1 MLIDK
6 ALVEIIA
13 GNGGDGAIA
22 FRREACVDKGGPSG
36 GDGGRGGSVIF
47 VGDNNVNTLLEF
59 KYKRKIKAD
68 DGENG
73 KTKKCY
79 GRKGDDVIVKVP
91 LGTIVYDA
99 NSNFVIADIS
109 EIGQR
114 VVVAKGGRGGR
125 GNCHF
130 ASARYQ
136 VPEIAENG
144 ELGEKVMVRLE
155 LKLLADV
162 GFVGYPSVGKS
173 TLLSVISAA
182 KPQIAAYHFTTLAPI
197 LGVVKVTDEKN
208 FVVADL
214 PGLIEGASEG
224 KGLGFNFLKHIERCR
239 VLVHVIDMAAT
250 ESRDPYQDYLTIKHE
265 LEAYNPDLLK
275 RPQIIV
281 ANKMDQDEAA
291 LFLQEFKEKLQDDI
305 PIFEISALTKTNLQ
319 ALIYKMSEILDVTP
333 RFPLFTEKDEYKV
346 YLNTSEDFCKV
357 KYEDGFYVVYG
368 GPVEQAFHR
377 TNFSTDAGVLRF
389 MRILRYNG
397 VEEKLK
403 AAGIKDGDSVRVC
416 DYEFD
421 YFE

>member
-1 MLIDK
+1 MFIDR
-6 ALVEIIA
+6 AQVEIIA
-13 GNGGDGAIA
+13 GDGGNGAIA

-79 GRKGDDVIVKVP
+79 GHKGDDVIVKVP
-91 LGTIVYDA
+91 VGTIIYDVE
-99 NSNFVIADIS
+99 NNYVIADIS
-109 EIGQR
+109 EIGQQ

-130 ASARYQ
+130 VSSRHQA
-136 VPEIAENG
+136 PEIAENG
-144 ELGEKVMVRLE
+144 EPGERVMVRLE

-162 GFVGYPSVGKS
+162 GLVGYPSVGKS

-182 KPQIAAYHFTTLAPI
+182 RPEIASYHFTTLSPQ
-197 LGVVKVTDEKN
+197 LGVVRVNEDKN

-214 PGLIEGASEG
+214 PGLIEGASKG
-224 KGLGFNFLKHIERCR
+224 RGLGFDFLRHIERCR
-239 VLVHVIDMAAT
+239 VLVHVIDMAST
-250 ESRDPYQDYLTIKHE
+250 ESRDPYEDYLTIKNE
-265 LEAYNPDLLK
+265 LAQYNAELLK
-275 RPQIIV
+275 RPQLIV

-291 LFLQEFKEKLQDDI
+291 LFLSEFKKQLKDDI
-305 PIFEISALTKTNLQ
+305 EIIEISALTKENLNK
-319 ALIYKMSEILDVTP
+319 LIYRLSDILDHTE
-333 RFPLFTEKDEYKV
+333 RFPLFTDESEFKV
-346 YLNTSEDFCKV
+346 YLNNKEDFCKV
-357 KYEDGFYVVYG
+357 KYEDGMYVVYG
-368 GPVEQAFHR
+368 GPVEKAFHR
-377 TNFSTDAGVLRF
+377 TNMTTDAGVLKF

-403 AAGIKDGDSVRVC
+403 LAGIKDGDSFKVC
-416 DYEFD
+416 DFEFD
-421 YFE
+421 YYE